1 MKIRIANIALLSI
14 AALLL
19 SVNAIAQ
26 TPMADKD
33 KSDDAKAIA
42 EITQWENDSVKAD
55 LAGDA
60 SFYDKGL
67 ADDWSAVHSWGVT
80 QDKASNLA
88 GIKDTKNNKMNSR
101 SIADLKVRVY
111 GDTAIATYEDT
122 YDSVM
127 NGKPLART
135 VISTDTFVRQNGMWK
150 QVASQS
156 TVKGSAMSASQ

>member
-1 MKIRIANIALLSI
+1 MKLRIATIALL
-14 AALLL
+14 AVAGLLL
-19 SVNAIAQ
+19 SLNVMAQ
-26 TPMADKD
+26 APKA
-33 KSDDAKAIA
+33 DDAKAIA

-60 SFYDKGL
+60 SFYDKSL
-67 ADDWSAVHSWGVT
+67 APDWSAVHSWGET
-80 QDKASNLA
+80 QDKAADLA
-88 GIKDTKNNKMNSR
+88 DIKDTKNNKMNSR
-101 SIADLKVRVY
+101 SIANLKVRVY

-122 YDSVM
+122 YDSLM

-156 TVKGSAMSASQ
+156 TVKGAGMAASQ